1 MTARLRKAT
10 VPLPM
15 ETAGVP
21 AFFAEF
27 ATYPVES
34 AVSPAVAAAT
44 LLAVLIVP
52 PLAAWGLFT
61 LIGHRAYHG
70 EPVLGWLRLL
80 SIPYLRHFQKL
91 RVEGSGHIPAALGP
105 NGLLIVSNHVAGLDP
120 VALQS
125 TTPFPIRWLMSA
137 EMMVPSLAWMWRRL
151 RIIPVCFD
159 SRDASAL
166 KTAIAHLA
174 EGGVLGIFPEGAIER
189 PPRQLRPFSGGL
201 RLILARSKAPVLV
214 AVIDPGQPAETAY
227 AALFKPTHARL
238 RYLARIEP
246 GPDGHGRDTAERI
259 FELMKRETGWPVND
273 APAGTVDAAAVERN
287 LRAFADR

>member
-1 MTARLRKAT
+1 MLAPTTAALSSVMAAAPVGSSFEST
-10 VPLPM
+10 VP
-15 ETAGVP
+15 
-21 AFFAEF
+21 
-27 ATYPVES
+27 
-34 AVSPAVAAAT
+34 PAVAAAA
-44 LLAVLIVP
+44 LLGIVIGV
-52 PLAAWGLFT
+52 PLAGWGLVYW
-61 LIGHRAYHG
+61 IGHGSYHG
-70 EPVLGWLRLL
+70 EPLLGWLRLL

-91 RVEGSGHIPAALGP
+91 RVDGLEHVPSTLGP

-120 VALQS
+120 VAIQS

-214 AVIDPGQPAETAY
+214 AAIDPGEPAETAY
-227 AALFKPTHARL
+227 AALFKPTRAKL